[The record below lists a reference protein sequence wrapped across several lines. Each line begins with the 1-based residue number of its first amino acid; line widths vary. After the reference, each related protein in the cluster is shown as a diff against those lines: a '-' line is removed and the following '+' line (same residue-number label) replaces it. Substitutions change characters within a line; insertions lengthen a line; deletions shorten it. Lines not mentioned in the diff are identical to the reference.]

1 MKRLFC
7 DVANGQRLG
16 MKMESGCNR
25 TFAAPAKL
33 ATSGAADGNLPVRR
47 GAVRLR
53 NDKGALRMNVGMRVR
68 GGLLAALITCA
79 VPVVAATL
87 ASMLVSSPVA
97 AQTVDSIQVEGNRR
111 VELETIRSYFKP
123 GPGGKLDQGRID
135 DGLKALIETGLF
147 QDVRINQAGGRLVVT
162 VVENPV
168 IGRLAFEGNKKVK
181 DDQLSAEIQSKPR
194 GTLSRPM
201 VQSDAQRI
209 AEIYR
214 HQGRYDVQVTP
225 EIIEQPNNR
234 VDLIFTIT
242 EGSKTGVKSVEFVG
256 NSFYSSYRL
265 KDVIKTR
272 ESNILSFLGGA
283 DLYDPDRIEA
293 DRDLIRRYYLKHGF
307 ADVQVVAALT
317 EYDPE
322 RKGFLVTFKIEEGQ
336 QYRVATVDFR
346 SSIATLDG
354 DSLRGFS
361 HIFVGS
367 LYNAEAL
374 EKSVEEM
381 QIEASRRG
389 YAFAIVKPR
398 GDRNFDAHTVSI
410 TFAIDEGPR
419 TYIERINVRGNTRTR
434 DYVIRREFD
443 ISEGDA
449 YNRALVDRAERRLKN
464 LDFFKTV
471 KITTEPGSSSDRV
484 ILIVDLE
491 EKSTGDFSVS
501 GGYSTTDGP
510 LAEVSVSERN
520 FLGRG
525 LYAKASVTYGEFAR
539 GLTISLV
546 EPYLLD
552 YRVALGLDM
561 FYREQLANSY
571 ISYGTKT
578 IGFSPRLGFGLRE
591 DLTLQVRYSLYQTTV
606 DLPSYLSNCNN
617 LFPTPGGPTNPAGLP
632 FFPTPNYINQVDG
645 PGFTADPTGNA
656 QNGLLPGCL
665 SDGESSLPVRQELA
679 SGATW
684 TSAVGYSLDYNT
696 LDNNKNPTDGLF
708 IDFKQDFAGVGGDVS
723 YIKSTIDAKYYAPL
737 VADVVGLIHVQSG
750 MLNQMGNYGI
760 RMLDNFQMGP
770 NLIRGFAPNGIGPR
784 DLTFF
789 PFTGTGDALGG
800 TKYWGAS
807 AELQM
812 PFWFL
817 PKEVGLKGAIYADA
831 GSLWDYKGPTSW
843 AATGE
848 INGMVPN
855 NNFGKP
861 GQPQFVYCAC
871 AMQFD
876 DSNVVRTSVGVGLI
890 WASPFGPLR
899 FDFAVPITKGK
910 YDVVQEF
917 KFGGGTSF

>member
-1 MKRLFC
+1 
-7 DVANGQRLG
+7 
-16 MKMESGCNR
+16 
-25 TFAAPAKL
+25 
-33 ATSGAADGNLPVRR
+33 
-47 GAVRLR
+47 
-53 NDKGALRMNVGMRVR
+53 MNFGMRVR
-68 GGLLAALITCA
+68 GGLLAALMMFAI
-79 VPVVAATL
+79 PVAATL
-87 ASMLVSSPVA
+87 AAMLVSSPAA
-97 AQTVDSIQVEGNRR
+97 AQTVSSIVVEGNRR
-111 VELETIRSYFKP
+111 VEIETIRSYFKP
-123 GPGGKLDQGRID
+123 GPGGRLDQAHID

-168 IGRLAFEGNKKVK
+168 IGRIAFEGNKKVK
-181 DDQLSAEIQSKPR
+181 DEQLTAEIQSKPR

-214 HQGRYDVQVTP
+214 RSGRYDVRVNP

-242 EGSKTGVKSVEFVG
+242 EGGKTGVKSIEFVG
-256 NSFYSSYRL
+256 NAAYSSYRL
-265 KDVIKTR
+265 RDVIKTR
-272 ESNILSFLGGA
+272 ESNLLSFLGGA
-283 DLYDPDRIEA
+283 DVYDPDRVEA

-354 DSLRGFS
+354 NALSSYSRVN
-361 HIFVGS
+361 VGS

-389 YAFAIVKPR
+389 YAFAIVRPR
-398 GDRNFDAHTVSI
+398 GDRNFEAHTVSI

-464 LDFFKTV
+464 LDFFKSV
-471 KITTEPGSSSDRV
+471 KITSEPGSSSDRV
-484 ILIVDLE
+484 ILVVDLE

-501 GGYSTTDGP
+501 GGYSTTDGA
-510 LAEVSVSERN
+510 LAEVSISERN

-525 LYAKASVTYGEFAR
+525 LFAKASVTYGQYAR
-539 GLTISLV
+539 GYSLSFV

-552 YRVALGLDM
+552 YRVALGLDL
-561 FYREQLANSY
+561 FQRQQLANNY
-571 ISYGTKT
+571 ISYGTT
-578 IGFSPRLGFGLRE
+578 TLGFSPRLGFALRE
-591 DLTLQVRYSLYQTTV
+591 DLSLQLRYSIYQQKIS
-606 DLPSYLSNCNN
+606 LPSYLANCNN
-617 LFPTPGGPTNPAGLP
+617 NPGNSLLAFNPSPAFAASQTPPIDLSST
-632 FFPTPNYINQVDG
+632 
-645 PGFTADPTGNA
+645 
-656 QNGLLPGCL
+656 NGLGCY
-665 SDGESSLPVRQELA
+665 SDGEASLPVRKELA
-679 SGATW
+679 NGKTL
-684 TSAVGYSLDYNT
+684 TSSVGYSLNYNT
-696 LDNNKNPTDGLF
+696 LDNNKNPTDGLL

-723 YIKSTIDAKYYAPL
+723 YLKSAIDAKYYTPL
-737 VADVVGLIHVQSG
+737 VADIVGLIHVQSG
-750 MLNQMGNYGI
+750 ILNQIGNKEL
-760 RMLDNFQMGP
+760 RMLDQFQMGP
-770 NLIRGFAPNGIGPR
+770 NLVRGFAPNGIGPR
-784 DLTFF
+784 DIN
-789 PFTGTGDALGG
+789 PFGTMDALGG

-817 PKEVGLKGAIYADA
+817 PKEVGLKGAVYADA
-831 GSLWDYKGPTSW
+831 GGLYDYKGPTTW
-843 AATGE
+843 TATGE
-848 INGMVPN
+848 LTTPANSNCIRPTTTAP
-855 NNFGKP
+855 FSP
-861 GQPQFVYCAC
+861 GTCTGLVY
-871 AMQFD
+871 
-876 DSNVVRTSVGVGLI
+876 DSGNLVRTSVGVGLI

-899 FDFAVPITKGK
+899 FDYAVPLTKGQF
-910 YDVVQEF
+910 DRVQQF

>member
-1 MKRLFC
+1 MC
-7 DVANGQRLG
+7 A
-16 MKMESGCNR
+16 
-25 TFAAPAKL
+25 
-33 ATSGAADGNLPVRR
+33 LPV
-47 GAVRLR
+47 
-53 NDKGALRMNVGMRVR
+53 VGT
-68 GGLLAALITCA
+68 LAAI
-79 VPVVAATL
+79 
-87 ASMLVSSPVA
+87 LVSPPAA
-97 AQTVDSIQVEGNRR
+97 AQTVSSIQVEGNRR

-123 GPGGKLDQGRID
+123 GPGGRLDQAAID

-147 QDVRINQAGGRLVVT
+147 QDVKINSAGGRLLVT

-168 IGRLAFEGNKKVK
+168 IGRVAFEGNKKVK
-181 DDQLSAEIQSKPR
+181 DEQLSAEIQSKPR

-214 HQGRYDVQVTP
+214 RSGRYDVHVNP

-242 EGSKTGVKSVEFVG
+242 EGPKTGVKSIEFIG
-256 NSFYSSYRL
+256 NTTYSSYRL
-265 KDVIKTR
+265 KDVIKTH
-272 ESNILSFLGGA
+272 ESNLLSFLASG
-283 DLYDPDRIEA
+283 DVYDPDRVEA
-293 DRDLIRRYYLKHGF
+293 DRDLIRRFYLKHGF

-336 QYRVATVDFR
+336 QYRVAAVDFQ
-346 SSIATLDG
+346 SSIATLNGND
-354 DSLRGFS
+354 LRSFS
-361 HIFVGS
+361 RVNIGS

-389 YAFAIVKPR
+389 YAFAIVRPR
-398 GDRNFDAHTVSI
+398 GDRNFENRTVSI
-410 TFAIDEGPR
+410 VFSIDEGPR

-464 LDFFKTV
+464 LDYFKTV

-501 GGYSTTDGP
+501 GGYSTTDGA
-510 LAEVSVSERN
+510 LAEISVSERN

-525 LYAKASVTYGEFAR
+525 LFAKASVTYGQYAR
-539 GLTISLV
+539 GYSLSFV

-552 YRVALGLDM
+552 YRVALGLDL
-561 FYREQLANSY
+561 FQRQQLANSF

-578 IGFSPRLGFGLRE
+578 LGFSPRLGFALRE
-591 DLTLQVRYSLYQTTV
+591 DLSLQLRYSIYQQEIS
-606 DLPSYLSNCNN
+606 LPSFLANCNN
-617 LFPTPGGPTNPAGLP
+617 NPG
-632 FFPTPNYINQVDG
+632 
-645 PGFTADPTGNA
+645 
-656 QNGLLPGCL
+656 NGLLAFNPSPAWVNANGAAAATALGAVDSTGLGLWCYA
-665 SDGESSLPVRQELA
+665 DGEASLPVRKELA
-679 SGATW
+679 SGKTL
-684 TSAVGYSLDYNT
+684 TSSLGYSLDYNT
-696 LDNNKNPTDGLF
+696 LDNNKNPTDGLL

-723 YIKSTIDAKYYAPL
+723 YLKSAVDAKYYTPL
-737 VADVVGLIHVQSG
+737 VSDIVGLAHIQG
-750 MLNQMGNYGI
+750 GILNKVGNTEL
-760 RMLDNFQMGP
+760 RMLDQFQMGP
-770 NLIRGFAPNGIGPR
+770 NLVRGFAPNGIGPR
-784 DLTFF
+784 DIN
-789 PFTGTGDALGG
+789 PYGTQDALGG

-807 AELQM
+807 YELQM

-817 PKEVGLKGAIYADA
+817 PKEVGLKGAVYADA
-831 GSLWDYKGPTSW
+831 GGLFDYQGPTSW

-848 INGMVPN
+848 VNVPGCTPPTPQPAPN
-855 NNFGKP
+855 P
-861 GQPQFVYCAC
+861 GTCLGLQY
-871 AMQFD
+871 D
-876 DSNVVRTSVGVGLI
+876 KGNTVRSSVGVGLI

-899 FDFAVPITKGK
+899 FDYAVPLTKGRF
-910 YDVVQEF
+910 DRVQQF